1 MKLGEKQVLTVVK
14 FVDFGVYLG
23 NDEGRGITLGHA
35 DAAALNQFDIDIS
48 KAQAP
53 EARTWLLQN
62 KAEFIALILGIEVV
76 KVG

>member
-1 MKLGEKQVLTVVK
+1 VARYYTWT
-14 FVDFGVYLG
+14 
-23 NDEGRGITLGHA
+23 RRCCSA
-35 DAAALNQFDIDIS
+35 NQFDIDIS

>member
-1 MKLGEKQVLTVVK
+1 MRGCSGAVLHSDTPM
-14 FVDFGVYLG
+14 LQ
-23 NDEGRGITLGHA
+23 
-35 DAAALNQFDIDIS
+35 LNQFDIDIS

>member
-1 MKLGEKQVLTVVK
+1 MRGCSGAVLHS
-14 FVDFGVYLG
+14 D
-23 NDEGRGITLGHA
+23 A

-62 KAEFIALILGIEVV
+62 KAEFIALMLGIEIV
-76 KVG
+76 KIG

>member
-1 MKLGEKQVLTVVK
+1 MEHVK
-14 FVDFGVYLG
+14 GKIQQGAG
-23 NDEGRGITLGHA
+23 NAYFAGMQWRG
-35 DAAALNQFDIDIS
+35 